1 MAGLQAAEMQKLSE
15 DSWRQASTHSTAALE
30 DVQQLQRKYD
40 AACHSAQS
48 AEKRATG
55 LQSELSSVLAQ
66 LQVRTML
73 VPLTAW
79 PSCRCAPC

>member
-1 MAGLQAAEMQKLSE
+1 MQAAERQRLSE
-15 DSWRQASTHSTAALE
+15 EALRQASAHSTGAQE
-30 DVQQLQRKYD
+30 DVRQLQLKYD

-66 LQVRTML
+66 LQV
-73 VPLTAW
+73 
-79 PSCRCAPC
+79 